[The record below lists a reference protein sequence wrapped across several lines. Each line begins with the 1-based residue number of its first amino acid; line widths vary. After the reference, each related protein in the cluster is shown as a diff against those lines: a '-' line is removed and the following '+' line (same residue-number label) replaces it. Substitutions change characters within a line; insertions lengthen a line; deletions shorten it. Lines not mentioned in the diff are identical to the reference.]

1 MKGGR
6 ETGVCTGVA
15 GPLMGVE
22 VLVDVKGVSGGLGGF
37 RGLNYEGRHF
47 GERRGCR
54 WRGLC

>member
-15 GPLMGVE
+15 GPLLGVE
-22 VLVDVKGVSGGLGGF
+22 VLVDVKGVSGGQGGS

-47 GERRGCR
+47 GVRRRCR
-54 WRGLC
+54 L